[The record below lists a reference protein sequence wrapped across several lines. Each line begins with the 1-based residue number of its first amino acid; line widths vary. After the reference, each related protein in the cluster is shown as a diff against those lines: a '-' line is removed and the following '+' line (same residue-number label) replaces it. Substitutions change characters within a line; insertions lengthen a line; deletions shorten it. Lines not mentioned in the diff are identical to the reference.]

1 MTDTTNTTAPSPK
14 FDLKSPSVAFDL
26 QFPVDFNGEVVKSV
40 TLRRPKGREI
50 RALNNGTGSQ
60 IDLSFQM
67 MANLADREVELFDEM
82 DGGDIKKIDAWLNKV
97 LGE

>member
-1 MTDTTNTTAPSPK
+1 MSQTNTKT
-14 FDLKSPSVAFDL
+14 FDLD
-26 QFPVDFNGEVVKSV
+26 FPPTFNGEAVRSV

-50 RALNNGTGSQ
+50 RAMNNGAGSQ
-60 IDLSFQM
+60 IDRSFAL

-82 DGGDIKKIDAWLNKV
+82 DAADIRKIDTWLNEV